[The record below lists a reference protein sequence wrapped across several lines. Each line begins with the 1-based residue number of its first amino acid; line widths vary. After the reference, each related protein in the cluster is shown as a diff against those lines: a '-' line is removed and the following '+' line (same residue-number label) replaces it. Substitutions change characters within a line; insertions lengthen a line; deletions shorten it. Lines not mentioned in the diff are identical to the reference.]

1 MLVTIALCSVLILLS
16 IGMKVG
22 LIDLRR
28 IDGMLPNQTTV
39 VIIFGGPGPG
49 PGPSLFCHNYEF
61 DTTVSLT
68 SARAAAIQE
77 PNMSLILLLLFDL

>member
-49 PGPSLFCHNYEF
+49 PSLFCHNYEF